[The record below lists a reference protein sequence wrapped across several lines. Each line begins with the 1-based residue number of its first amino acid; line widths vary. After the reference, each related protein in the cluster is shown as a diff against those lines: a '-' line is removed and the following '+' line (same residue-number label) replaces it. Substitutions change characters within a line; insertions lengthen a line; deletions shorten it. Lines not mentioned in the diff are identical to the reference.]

1 MLAWV
6 VYLLEVGGAE
16 FASVVVHHPLFAVW
30 DRGEGIEVVAVVLR
44 RPAGGG
50 ELLDLGPA
58 NALDRAGL
66 RGEATLTLLGEG
78 AEHDAHHCLEI
89 PAFAIDDI
97 DGTGELAGL
106 PGVQRI
112 AEAGGGRI
120 HADDVLQARGQQQEI
135 GRAAGRARVWQY
147 G

>member
-1 MLAWV
+1 MRISDWSSDV
-6 VYLLEVGGAE
+6 C
-16 FASVVVHHPLFAVW
+16 SS
-30 DRGEGIEVVAVVLR
+30 
-44 RPAGGG
+44 
-50 ELLDLGPA
+50 DL
-58 NALDRAGL
+58 
-66 RGEATLTLLGEG
+66 GEATLTLLGEG

-120 HADDVLQARGQQQEI
+120 HEDDVLQARGQPQALDRKSDGSGQSVPVRVDLS
-135 GRAAGRARVWQY
+135 GRRIMKKKKIHC
-147 G
+147 